1 MKNEIKNQE
10 NLVWYACYGSNI
22 MYERFMYYI
31 QGEIFFGNNRPHT
44 GCNDKTPPH
53 GECPISNELY

>member
-22 MYERFMYYI
+22 MYECFMCYI
-31 QGEIFFGNNRPHT
+31 QGGIFFANNRP
-44 GCNDKTPPH
+44 
-53 GECPISNELY
+53 